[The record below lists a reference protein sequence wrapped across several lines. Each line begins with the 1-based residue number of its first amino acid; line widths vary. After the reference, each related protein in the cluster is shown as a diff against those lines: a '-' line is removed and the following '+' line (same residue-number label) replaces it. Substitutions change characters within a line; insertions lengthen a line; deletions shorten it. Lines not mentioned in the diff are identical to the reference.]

1 MSTTTP
7 SALGAASYISLA
19 TFRKDGRKV
28 ATPIWAAP
36 LNDNPAHLLMFS
48 DPNAGKVK
56 RLRNSPRA
64 EVAVC
69 DVRGKL
75 LGDWAPANA
84 YLVHSP
90 AEASAAARAIAAK
103 YGWQSRLLDFTSW
116 LGKRLHK
123 RQYVRIE
130 LQQLN

>member
-1 MSTTTP
+1 MKEISE
-7 SALGAASYISLA
+7 ASYISLA

-36 LNDNPAHLLMFS
+36 LSSDVSFGTTQLVMFS

-64 EVAVC
+64 EVAIC

-75 LGDWAPANA
+75 LGEWVPAQA
-84 YLVHSP
+84 YLINTSEAEQQG
-90 AEASAAARAIAAK
+90 AEAILSK
-103 YGWQSRLLDFTSW
+103 YGWQSRVLDFTSW
-116 LGKRLHK
+116 VGRRLHK

-130 LQQLN
+130 L